1 MEEKATLLETLFEKA
16 EAYSKTNIDIFKLK
30 SIDKSADVV
39 SSLVSKLAV
48 IIVVSLIALMVNI
61 GLALW
66 IGELLGKTYFGF
78 FAVAGGYILI
88 AIIVSVFRH
97 QLIKTPINDAIIIQM
112 LKEKAA

>member
-1 MEEKATLLETLFEKA
+1 MEENSMHFEALLEKA
-16 EAYSKTNIDIFKLK
+16 VRYTKTNIEIAKLK

-48 IIVVSLIALMVNI
+48 IIVVSLTALMLNI

-66 IGELLGKTYFGF
+66 VGELLGKSYFGF
-78 FAVAGGYILI
+78 FVVAGFYSLI
-88 AIIVSVFRH
+88 ALVVAIYRH
-97 QLIKTPINDAIIIQM
+97 QLIKAPVNDAIIMQM